1 MLAEVRSF
9 DDSQQHAGSILG
21 WNQVY
26 DQMGRG
32 SLSSELQQVAA
43 ERFQIFQ
50 ETLDKRVVQYG
61 CAPRGRLCIAM
72 SLGVGRFPVVQG
84 YEAGPQSVP
93 LLRDGEEF
101 LMHAPEG
108 MSFFAI
114 NIDAE
119 RFARLAEVEL
129 SREQLGAL
137 RTQPQMAVSRAV
149 LERVRSRVQPLFSAL
164 VKGDI
169 ALDRACEAHLE
180 EQLLE
185 TFLDLFIHAR
195 DTPRERRGNVAV
207 SAYLV
212 RKCQEIALANT
223 DELPSILA
231 LCEQLRVSRRTL
243 QSSFQLVA
251 GMRPVEYLRTL
262 RLNAVRRRL
271 TSTPASVLNVGE
283 AAAEQGFYH
292 LSHFSARYRELFGE
306 CPSETRRPPC

>member
-26 DQMGRG
+26 DQLGRG
-32 SLSSELQQVAA
+32 HLSSELQQVAA

-50 ETLDKRVVQYG
+50 ETLDKRVVQHG

-72 SLGVGRFPVVQG
+72 SLGAGRFPVVQG

-101 LMHAPEG
+101 LLHAPEG

-149 LERVRSRVQPLFSAL
+149 LERVRSRIQPVFSAL

-169 ALDRACEAHLE
+169 VLDRACEARLE

-185 TFLDLFIHAR
+185 TFLGPVHPCAGHPPGPPWQCRRVGLPGAQVPGDRPGQHRRVAEHPRALRATAGQPSHPAEQLPTGGRHAPGGIPAHPAPECGAPPPDQHAR
-195 DTPRERRGNVAV
+195 ER
-207 SAYLV
+207 
-212 RKCQEIALANT
+212 
-223 DELPSILA
+223 
-231 LCEQLRVSRRTL
+231 
-243 QSSFQLVA
+243 
-251 GMRPVEYLRTL
+251 
-262 RLNAVRRRL
+262 
-271 TSTPASVLNVGE
+271 
-283 AAAEQGFYH
+283 AE
-292 LSHFSARYRELFGE
+292 RW
-306 CPSETRRPPC
+306 

>member
-26 DQMGRG
+26 DQLGRG
-32 SLSSELQQVAA
+32 HLSSELQQVAA

-50 ETLDKRVVQYG
+50 ETLDKRVVQHG

-72 SLGVGRFPVVQG
+72 SLGTGRFPVVQG

-101 LMHAPEG
+101 LLHAPEG

-149 LERVRSRVQPLFSAL
+149 LERVRSRIQPVFSAL

-169 ALDRACEAHLE
+169 ALDRACEARLE

-195 DTPRERRGNVAV
+195 DTPGAAVAM
-207 SAYLV
+207 SP
-212 RKCQEIALANT
+212 C
-223 DELPSILA
+223 
-231 LCEQLRVSRRTL
+231 
-243 QSSFQLVA
+243 
-251 GMRPVEYLRTL
+251 RPTWC
-262 RLNAVRRRL
+262 A
-271 TSTPASVLNVGE
+271 
-283 AAAEQGFYH
+283 
-292 LSHFSARYRELFGE
+292 SARKSPWPTPTSCRASSRSASNCG
-306 CPSETRRPPC
+306 SAVAPCRAASSWWPACARWNTCAPCA